1 MEMEI
6 ENYRKATRSLINTG
20 YILAAIC
27 FVFEMIIPI
36 MEFGIVIYGDLAW
49 VFRWIVL
56 SNLLNAIILIL
67 ENVLIR
73 IFKNQL
79 MKQCYVISVALVAIC
94 AVISCQHY
102 YFTHTQLIYVIPMLL
117 SVPVMNKRLN
127 LTVSVLSFFGI
138 ILSFFF
144 RYLDENAS
152 RSYWPDFVICIAYIV
167 LFATISFQLVCYL
180 SGQNKLL
187 ASSKEDAEKANSAK
201 SDFILNMSHEIRTP
215 INSILGMNEMI
226 LRECNDETISGYA
239 ENINSSG
246 QTLLSLVNEIL
257 DLSKIEAGKI
267 EIIPDEYSLET
278 LVRETVIMVS
288 ERIEKKNLKFQ
299 VEVDENLPSVLWGDC
314 SRIREIL
321 LNFLT
326 NAAKYT
332 REGSITYS
340 ITGTK
345 NTDNIEM
352 IFSVKDTGAGIREE
366 DLKKMYG
373 RFERFDLEQN
383 RNIEGTGIGLRIS
396 RELAN
401 LMGGN
406 IEVKSTYGEGSEFAL
421 RIMQKIIN
429 FDPVGKVD
437 FKKSAAGPAK
447 KYTVL
452 FTAPTAK
459 VLVVDDIDLN
469 LYVIENLL
477 KQTAMKVD
485 LAQSG
490 DECLKMCEKE
500 KYDLILID
508 HMMPGMNG
516 IETFGELKKNE
527 NGLNKDTPCVMLTA
541 NAFNGARE
549 TYEKA
554 GFVDYITKP
563 IECDKLERTVSRL
576 LPEDKVSYNQ

>member
-1 MEMEI
+1 MDRES
-6 ENYRKATRSLINTG
+6 YKRASRSLIFTA
-20 YILAAIC
+20 YTLAIVCLILEVVISI
-27 FVFEMIIPI
+27 FEFSESGEIR
-36 MEFGIVIYGDLAW
+36 DAKW

-56 SNLLNAIILIL
+56 SNILNGM
-67 ENVLIR
+67 VLAVEHV
-73 IFKNQL
+73 L
-79 MKQCYVISVALVAIC
+79 MKIFEGNKTKQSYVMSFSLVSIC
-94 AVISCQHY
+94 TVIACQHY
-102 YFTHTQLIYVIPMLL
+102 YFTLTQIIFVIPILL
-117 SVPVMNKRLN
+117 SVPIMIKKLN
-127 LTVSVLSFFGI
+127 VLVSLFSLIGV
-138 ILSFFF
+138 ILSFVF
-144 RYLDENAS
+144 RYHDLNSHNNYWSDLIIGIVYILFLAEI
-152 RSYWPDFVICIAYIV
+152 SY
-167 LFATISFQLVCYL
+167 QLVCYL
-180 SGQNKLL
+180 LSQNKILQ
-187 ASSKEDAEKANSAK
+187 SSKDEAEKANNAK
-201 SDFILNMSHEIRTP
+201 SDFLSNMSHEIRTP

-226 LRECNDETISGYA
+226 LRESKDDAICGYA

-246 QTLLSLVNEIL
+246 QALLSIINDIL
-257 DLSKIEAGKI
+257 DLSKIESGKI
-267 EIIPDEYSLET
+267 EIVSSEYDLRT
-278 LVRETVIMVS
+278 LIRETVVMVS
-288 ERIEKKNLKFQ
+288 ERIEKKNLKF
-299 VEVDENLPSVLWGDC
+299 EINLDENLPSVLLGDG

-332 REGSITYS
+332 REGSVTYS
-340 ITGTK
+340 ITGERK
-345 NTDNIEM
+345 VDSIEM
-352 IFSVKDTGAGIREE
+352 LFSVKDTGSGIREE
-366 DLKKMYG
+366 DLRKMYG
-373 RFERFDLEQN
+373 RFERFDIEQN
-383 RNIEGTGIGLRIS
+383 RNIEGTGLGLRIS
-396 RELAN
+396 KQLAK
-401 LMGGN
+401 LMGGD
-406 IEVKSTYGEGSEFAL
+406 IEVQSTYGEGSEFAL